1 MQEGEM
7 AVDLEKQAPDSGTQ
21 ASDSSE
27 APLEERP
34 IIGRASATDRD
45 PTTSDAFGFWLGPDV
60 MVNPFDIVEADQV
73 GGSRTFG
80 LVTNLE
86 HRTDAPTHLSNF
98 ISNNFGELVGEP
110 NTLRQG
116 TTVAKVSVLSN
127 DQDIYM
133 PVGNESSVRFA
144 TEGGI
149 HVALG
154 IEEMETSRRI
164 PAGIIEMSNG
174 TRAVAYIDK
183 DYVLGPEAAHV
194 NVSGISGLAT
204 KTSYAM
210 FLIQAILQTS
220 NVSEMGVVLLNV
232 KHGDLLMI
240 DLDVEGLE
248 PEQHELWETVGLQ
261 PRPFECVHYLL
272 PHGKDTT
279 TTGRPNSF
287 LLPDFF
293 QTYAYSLDDTCDKL
307 DLLLSDTPDPAETIS
322 SLVGEITTGL
332 TSRGGQWSGVKDWQ
346 SLLWNEPLCKDGR
359 SQRLGDVLPSSVGK
373 FRRHLRRI
381 VQTRQSGLFVRQRST
396 HDANLAEEVAKI
408 KGGHT
413 YVVDVAK
420 LTDEEQTLVF
430 GDILRTIYA
439 LYAEEGSEREDLP
452 KKLIIFV
459 DELNKYAPA
468 RGQESP
474 IIQQVLDIAER
485 GRSLGVIL
493 ISAQQFMSAVHPRV
507 TGNASTLAIGRSG
520 SAELSAPA
528 YRFLDNEL
536 KMNVTRLRKGELLL
550 SHAVYRQPIKMKFP
564 KPAFKQ
570 QR

>member
-1 MQEGEM
+1 M
-7 AVDLEKQAPDSGTQ
+7 AVDLEER
-21 ASDSSE
+21 E
-27 APLEERP
+27 AEVDRQEQDGAEPATAEQP

-60 MVNPFDIVEADQV
+60 MVNPFDIVEAEQV
-73 GGSRTFG
+73 GPSRTFG
-80 LVTNLE
+80 LVVNLE

-116 TTVAKVSVLSN
+116 TTVAKVGVLSN

-133 PVGNESSVRFA
+133 PVGSESSVRFA
-144 TEGGI
+144 TEEGI
-149 HVALG
+149 HIALG
-154 IEEMETSRRI
+154 IEEMEKSRRI

-174 TRAVAYIDK
+174 TRAVAHIDK
-183 DYVLGPEAAHV
+183 DYVLGPEAAHA

-220 NVSEMGVVLLNV
+220 EASEMGVILLNV

-240 DLDVEGLE
+240 DKEVEGLE
-248 PEQHELWETVGLQ
+248 PEQHELWETLGLQ
-261 PRPFECVHYLL
+261 PQPFQNAHYLL
-272 PHGKDTT
+272 PHGKDTP

-287 LLPDFF
+287 MVPDFF
-293 QTYAYSLDDTCDKL
+293 QTYAYSLDDTYEKL
-307 DLLLSDTPDPAETIS
+307 DLLLSNIPDPSETIS
-322 SLVGEITTGL
+322 SLVGEITSGL
-332 TSRGGQWSGVKDWQ
+332 TTRGGRWAGVTDWQ
-346 SLLWNEPLCKDGR
+346 SLLWQEPLCVDGR
-359 SQRLGDVLPSSVGK
+359 SQRVGDVLPSSVGK

-381 VQTRQSGLFVRQRST
+381 VQTRQSGVFVRQKSR
-396 HDANLAEEVAKI
+396 HHVNLAQEVANI
-408 KGGHT
+408 KGGDT

-452 KKLIIFV
+452 RKLIIFV

-468 RGQESP
+468 RGQDSP
-474 IIQQVLDIAER
+474 IMQQVLDIAER

-507 TGNASTLAIGRSG
+507 TGNASTLVIGRSG
-520 SAELSAPA
+520 SAELSAAP
-528 YRFLDNEL
+528 YRFLDPEL

-550 SHAVYRQPIKMKFP
+550 SHAVYRQPVKMKFP

-570 QR
+570 QQ